1 MARKGI
7 VEWCFIENE
16 PQQAV
21 AALLRDWAG
30 GDSSALDRLL
40 SLLYPEMRRL
50 ASWHMAAERSDHTLQ
65 PTALVHEAYL
75 KLALQDH
82 PNYQNR
88 THFIAAAALAMR
100 RVLADHARSRRRS
113 KRDHA
118 QTVQLD
124 SIGAAAGGPQMADV
138 VILDD
143 ALTRLA
149 EFDARKSR
157 LLELRYFGGL
167 TNDEI
172 AHASQISV
180 ATVKRHLSLAEAWL
194 QRELRG

>member
-1 MARKGI
+1 M
-7 VEWCFIENE
+7 
-16 PQQAV
+16 
-21 AALLRDWAG
+21 
-30 GDSSALDRLL
+30 S
-40 SLLYPEMRRL
+40 
-50 ASWHMAAERSDHTLQ
+50 AERQDHTLQ
-65 PTALVHEAYL
+65 PTALVHEAYM
-75 KLALQDH
+75 KLAAQDH
-82 PNYQNR
+82 PNYR
-88 THFIAAAALAMR
+88 DRSHFIAAAALAMR
-100 RVLADHARSRRRS
+100 RVLADHARSRRRN

-118 QTVQLD
+118 RTVQLD
-124 SIGAAAGGPQMADV
+124 SIGNASCGQELADV

-172 AHASQISV
+172 ADASQISV

>member
-1 MARKGI
+1 MAAI
-7 VEWCFIENE
+7 
-16 PQQAV
+16 
-21 AALLRDWAG
+21 LRDWAK

-40 SLLYPEMRRL
+40 GLLYPELRRL
-50 ASWHMAAERSDHTLQ
+50 AAWHMAAERPDHTLQ

-75 KLALQDH
+75 KLALQQH
-82 PNYQNR
+82 PHYKDR

-100 RVLADHARSRRRS
+100 RVLADHARSLRRN
-113 KRDHA
+113 KRDSA
-118 QTVQLD
+118 QKIQLEC
-124 SIGAAAGGPQMADV
+124 IGDIGGGPAMADV
-138 VILDD
+138 VTLDD

-157 LLELRYFGGL
+157 LLELRYFGGM

-172 AHASQISV
+172 ADASQLSV

>member
-1 MARKGI
+1 
-7 VEWCFIENE
+7 
-16 PQQAV
+16 
-21 AALLRDWAG
+21 
-30 GDSSALDRLL
+30 
-40 SLLYPEMRRL
+40 MRRL
-50 ASWHMAAERSDHTLQ
+50 AAWHMSAERQDHTLQ
-65 PTALVHEAYL
+65 PTALVHEAYM
-75 KLALQDH
+75 KLAAQDH
-82 PNYQNR
+82 PNYR
-88 THFIAAAALAMR
+88 DRSHFIAAAALAMR
-100 RVLADHARSRRRS
+100 RVLADHARSRRRN
-113 KRDHA
+113 KHDHA
-118 QTVQLD
+118 RTVQLD
-124 SIGAAAGGPQMADV
+124 SIGNASCGQELADV

-172 AHASQISV
+172 ADASQISV

>member
-1 MARKGI
+1 MELGIRSRKT
-7 VEWCFIENE
+7 IESK
-16 PQQAV
+16 PQEAV
-21 AALLRDWAG
+21 AAILRDWAG

-40 SLLYPEMRRL
+40 ALLYPELRRL
-50 ASWHMAAERSDHTLQ
+50 AAWHMSAERPDHTLQ

-75 KLALQDH
+75 KLALQKH
-82 PNYQNR
+82 PHYKDR
-88 THFIAAAALAMR
+88 THFVAAALAMR
-100 RVLADHARSRRRS
+100 RVLADHARSLRRN
-113 KRDHA
+113 KRDVG
-118 QTVQLD
+118 QKVQLEC
-124 SIGAAAGGPQMADV
+124 IGNAGGGHELTDL
-138 VILDD
+138 VILDV

-172 AHASQISV
+172 ADASQISV
-180 ATVKRHLSLAEAWL
+180 ATVKRHLSLAAAWL